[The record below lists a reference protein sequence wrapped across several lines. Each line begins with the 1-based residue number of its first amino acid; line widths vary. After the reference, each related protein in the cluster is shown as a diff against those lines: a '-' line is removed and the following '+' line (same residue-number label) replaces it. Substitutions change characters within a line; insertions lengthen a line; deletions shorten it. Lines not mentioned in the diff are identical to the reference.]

1 MDNPRIITGKF
12 KGRKLKVPEKARPV
26 TDRVKTVI
34 FDMLGEIQNLTVA
47 DIFAGSGNL
56 GIEALSR
63 GASHAT
69 FLDSDHEA
77 IQLINQNLNTVQAEP
92 STFTV
97 KQGNGKSF
105 PNYSEANFDLIF
117 IDPPFSLINDYD
129 YSKFAK
135 LLNSNGVIILKTQ
148 KNDKPKIAKLEII
161 EKREVGINTIY
172 FLRSNAKIQS

>member
-1 MDNPRIITGKF
+1 MENPRIITGKF
-12 KGRKLKVPEKARPV
+12 KGRKLKVPESARPV

-34 FDMLGEIQNLTVA
+34 FDMLGDIEGRTIA

-69 FLDSDHEA
+69 FLDSDHDA
-77 IQLINQNLNTVQAEP
+77 IESINSNLRLVQADE
-92 STFTV
+92 STYVV

-105 PNYSEANFDLIF
+105 PNHSEANFDLIF
-117 IDPPFSLINDYD
+117 IDPPFSLISTFD

-135 LLNSNGVIILKTQ
+135 LLNPNGIIILKTQ
-148 KNDKPKIAKLEII
+148 KDDHPKIGKLEVI
-161 EKREVGINTIY
+161 EKREVGINKLY
-172 FLRSNAKIQS
+172 FLK

>member
-1 MDNPRIITGKF
+1 MENPRVITGKF
-12 KGRKLKVPEKARPV
+12 KGRKLKVPQSARPV

-34 FDMLGEIQNLTVA
+34 FDMLGDIQGLKVA

-69 FLDSDHEA
+69 FLDSDHDA
-77 IQLINQNLNTVQAEP
+77 IESINSNLKMIQADE
-92 STFTV
+92 STYTV

-105 PNYSEANFDLIF
+105 PNHAGANFDLIF
-117 IDPPFSLINDYD
+117 IDPPFSLISTFD

-135 LLNSNGVIILKTQ
+135 ILNPNGVIILKTQ
-148 KNDKPKIAKLEII
+148 KDDRPKLGNLELI
-161 EKREVGINTIY
+161 EKREVGINTLY
-172 FLRSNAKIQS
+172 FLK